1 MTIDLEKTFCGPSIP
16 LMYEFYFKKLYS
28 NITFIEKDSPEIV
41 QECIKETPD
50 LIYQKVF
57 ELFMK
62 FYSSA
67 IANFMVQHMTTGG
80 VYLIGGL
87 TKALLPKIKDRD
99 VLKDWKERHPDMV
112 KIVNKI
118 PLIFSNEIDLGL
130 KGSFFMAKRLI
141 SHLTNKD
148 HDSI

>member
-1 MTIDLEKTFCGPSIP
+1 
-16 LMYEFYFKKLYS
+16 MYEFYFKKLYS
-28 NITFIEKDSPEIV
+28 NINFISKDSPEII

-50 LIYQKVF
+50 LIYQKIF

-87 TKALLPKIKDRD
+87 TKALLIKIKDRD

-112 KIVNKI
+112 KIVDKI
-118 PLIFSNEIDLGL
+118 PLMFSNEIDLGL

-141 SHLTNKD
+141 SHRANKVYEL
-148 HDSI
+148 I